1 MDFRVV
7 HLILTDANQCSQI
20 APLCG
25 PSTVL
30 LFCSGKQK
38 FAGDSID
45 LFEKNVKRLFFW
57 WTTIFLGRLFF
68 WWRRLFFWWQPVYLI

>member
-1 MDFRVV
+1 MGLLELVYTNTTSPNQILLRSMDFRVV

-57 WTTIFLGRLFF
+57 
-68 WWRRLFFWWQPVYLI
+68 